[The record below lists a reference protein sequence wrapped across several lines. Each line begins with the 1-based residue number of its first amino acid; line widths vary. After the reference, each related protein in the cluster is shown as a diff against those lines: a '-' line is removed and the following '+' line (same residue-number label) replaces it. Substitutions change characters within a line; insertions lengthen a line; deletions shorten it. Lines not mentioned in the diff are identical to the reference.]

1 MKVCLVYNSLE
12 QNLAKCSYRN
22 YDSAL
27 NNKSEYRFPIY
38 NIIAQYLKFYEFK
51 TADNVTRPQYETPV
65 PYSESILQDCYAA
78 PENVVSENMKLD
90 HANVGAYKTLVAT
103 AERENE
109 LLVKFMS
116 TILRESD
123 EDQIKFQQECQEA
136 TLDIVKSFKEKLP
149 IDASEIIVTPKV
161 RFDFV
166 YHPPVDGD
174 KNLPDQNL
182 SSLLESH
189 YDDSSLVGNCAI
201 DCVGCAVEDF
211 I

>member
-38 NIIAQYLKFYEFK
+38 HIIAQYLKFYEFR
-51 TADNVTRPQYETPV
+51 TFDEVTTSQYKTPV
-65 PYSESILQDCYAA
+65 PY
-78 PENVVSENMKLD
+78 SENMKLD
-90 HANVGAYKTLVAT
+90 HASVGAYKKLVYID
-103 AERENE
+103 EREND

-116 TILRESD
+116 PILRESK
-123 EDQIKFQQECQEA
+123 EDQMKFQQECQEA

-174 KNLPDQNL
+174 KNIPQHNL
-182 SSLLESH
+182 STLLESH
-189 YDDSSLVGNCAI
+189 YDYYPLVENCAI
-201 DCVGCAVEDF
+201 DCVGCAVEYF